1 MVRPGR
7 QLASWK
13 RVVRRRHRTWMLS
26 MTLASLG
33 WGTAWLTL
41 VLMKLAPGWAPS
53 VEVAEAIA
61 SSFAFVGLCIG
72 LFTLRAKLAW
82 ILITG
87 VPLLANGSLLILPLI
102 VPDPAALFSN

>member
-7 QLASWK
+7 QLATWK

-33 WGTAWLTL
+33 WGTVWLTV

-53 VEVAEAIA
+53 IEVAEGIA
-61 SSFAFVGLCIG
+61 CGFAAAGREAVE
-72 LFTLRAKLAW
+72 AW
-82 ILITG
+82 RRQ
-87 VPLLANGSLLILPLI
+87 P
-102 VPDPAALFSN
+102 

>member
-33 WGTAWLTL
+33 WGTVWLTL
-41 VLMKLAPGWAPS
+41 VLMKLAPGWAPG
-53 VEVAEAIA
+53 VELAEWIA
-61 SSFAFVGLCIG
+61 SGFALAGLCCG
-72 LFTLRAKLAW
+72 FFTLRAKLAW
-82 ILITG
+82 ILITL
-87 VPLLANGSLLILPLI
+87 VPLGANASLLVLPWI
-102 VPDPAALFSN
+102 IPDPAALFAG